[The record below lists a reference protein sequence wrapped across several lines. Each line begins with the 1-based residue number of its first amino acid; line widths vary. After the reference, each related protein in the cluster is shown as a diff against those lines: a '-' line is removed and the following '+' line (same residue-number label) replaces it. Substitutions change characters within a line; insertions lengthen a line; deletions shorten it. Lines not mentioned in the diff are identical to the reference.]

1 MRRLLVIEDGDEYA
15 EFARLFLG
23 PDFQVR
29 QARSAAEAL
38 CALAAEPPDVLLFDL
53 RFDRAPAGTLV
64 GDVQATARR
73 LFAGDEARALRYL
86 QDQQGVL
93 ILGELRAAGHLQ
105 PAVFVHEFPP
115 RRLDNLRRLY
125 GTVLA
130 LPGFDAAALRLAL
143 GGTTP

>member
-38 CALAAEPPDVLLFDL
+38 HALATEPPDVLLFDL
-53 RFDRAPAGTLV
+53 RFDRTPAGTLV
-64 GDVQATARR
+64 GDVRATSQR

-93 ILGELRAAGHLQ
+93 ILGELRAAGHQQ
-105 PAVFVHEFPP
+105 PAVFVHEFPT

-125 GTVLA
+125 GAVTA
-130 LPGFDAAALRLAL
+130 LPGFDAAALRQAL
-143 GGTTP
+143 GGSPP

>member
-23 PDFQVR
+23 PDFQVC

-38 CALAAEPPDVLLFDL
+38 HVLATEPPDVLLFDL
-53 RFDRAPAGTLV
+53 RFDRTPAATLV
-64 GDVQATARR
+64 GDLSATAQR

-93 ILGELRAAGHLQ
+93 ILGELRAAGHQQ

-115 RRLDNLRRLY
+115 RRLDNLRRMY
-125 GTVLA
+125 GDVTA
-130 LPGFDAAALRLAL
+130 LPGFDAAALRLAM
-143 GGTTP
+143 GG

>member
-38 CALAAEPPDVLLFDL
+38 RALVTEPADVLLFDL
-53 RFDRAPAGTLV
+53 RFDRTPATTLV
-64 GDVQATARR
+64 GDLHATAQR

-93 ILGELRAAGHLQ
+93 ILGELRAAGHRQL
-105 PAVFVHEFPP
+105 AVFVHEFPP
-115 RRLDNLRRLY
+115 RRLDNLRRMY
-125 GTVLA
+125 GDVKA
-130 LPGFDAAALRLAL
+130 LPGFDAAALRLAM
-143 GGTTP
+143 GG